1 MAGLSDQQR
10 LALGRYWPQII
21 GGAYR
26 GATTQ
31 DLFNDIRT
39 RASELGLSTVGV
51 GANVISTLRGY
62 AGRMIAAADR
72 FNNAP
77 DTAAM
82 TAKLL
87 AEAPWARSLS
97 VQNASPMYHAI
108 ISHTIEVDDGSTIT
122 RTQTIVLP
130 GTLPPTAG
138 DLRSI
143 LQTEAEL
150 LAAEGGPA
158 DSGTPHGVSV
168 SWDLNLLLA
177 V

>member
-10 LALGRYWPQII
+10 LALGRYWPQIL
-21 GGAYR
+21 GGAVR
-26 GATTQ
+26 GSTTA
-31 DLFNDIRT
+31 DLFGDIRA
-39 RASELGLSTVGV
+39 RAGELGLSTVGV

-62 AGRMIAAADR
+62 AGRMLTAAAA
-72 FNNAP
+72 FNKAP

-87 AEAPWARSLS
+87 AEAPWARSLN

-108 ISHTIEVDDGSTIT
+108 ISHTIQVDDGSTIT
-122 RTQTIVLP
+122 KNQTLVFP
-130 GTLPPTAG
+130 GALPPTVG
-138 DLRSI
+138 DLRSLI
-143 LQTEAEL
+143 QTEAQL

-158 DSGTPHGVSV
+158 DSGTPHGTSV